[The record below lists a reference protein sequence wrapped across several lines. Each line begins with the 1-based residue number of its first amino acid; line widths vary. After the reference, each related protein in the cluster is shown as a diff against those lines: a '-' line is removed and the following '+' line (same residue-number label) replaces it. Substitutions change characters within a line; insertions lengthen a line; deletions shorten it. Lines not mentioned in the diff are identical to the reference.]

1 MKILLVG
8 EYSNLHNSLKKGL
21 IELGHE
27 VTLVSTGDGFKE
39 YSSDIQL
46 KNTLRSHIPY
56 FLKNIF
62 KNIFGHPFSFFSKS
76 LRFQMIVPKLK
87 GFDVV
92 QLINEHAIG
101 GVPSIELRQIKQLKR
116 QNGKVFLLCC
126 GEDFNSI
133 NFYLNSRELKYS
145 ILTPYLENKRLKPS
159 YSYSL
164 KYLTKPFARL
174 SRGIDQISSG
184 IIASDIDYHLPLR
197 KKNNYLGMIPN
208 PVILDKVKPKK
219 NSNIRILLG
228 INTSNYHKK
237 GINYFERA
245 LEEIR
250 KKHPDIVFKT
260 TKNLPFSKYLKE
272 LGKADVLL
280 DQVYGYDQG
289 YNALEAMAMGKVV
302 FTGAEKEFLS
312 YYNLKED
319 EVAINALPDVE
330 YLVEKLN
337 FLINNPSE
345 LERIGKNARAFI
357 EEHHDSHKIAQAYID
372 TWLKTMR

>member
-27 VTLVSTGDGFKE
+27 VTLVSSGDGFKQF
-39 YSSDIQL
+39 SSDMQIQ
-46 KNTLRSHIPY
+46 RSTKAHTPG
-56 FLKNIF
+56 FLKKSF
-62 KNIFGHPFSFFSKS
+62 DYIFGYPFSFFLKS
-76 LRFQMIVPKLK
+76 LRFQMIIPKLR

-101 GVPSIELRQIKQLKR
+101 GVPWMELRQLKQLKK
-116 QNGKVFLLCC
+116 QNGALFLLCC
-126 GEDFNSI
+126 GEDFNSVSYY
-133 NFYLNSRELKYS
+133 FNSNNLKYS
-145 ILTPYLENKRLKPS
+145 IMTPYLKDKKLKS
-159 YSYSL
+159 AYSYSL
-164 KYLTKPFARL
+164 KYLTKPFQRL
-174 SRGIDQISSG
+174 SEGIDQISSG

-208 PVILDKVKPKK
+208 PVILDKEKPKK

-237 GINYFERA
+237 GINYFECA
-245 LEEIR
+245 LEEIK
-250 KKHPDIVFKT
+250 KKHPDIVIKT

-272 LGKADVLL
+272 LSKADVLL
-280 DQVYGYDQG
+280 DQIFGYDQG

-312 YYNLKED
+312 HYNLKEH

-345 LERIGKNARAFI
+345 IERIGKNARAFI
-357 EEHHDSHKIAQAYID
+357 EEHHDSHKIAQAYIE
-372 TWLKTMR
+372 TWLKTMH